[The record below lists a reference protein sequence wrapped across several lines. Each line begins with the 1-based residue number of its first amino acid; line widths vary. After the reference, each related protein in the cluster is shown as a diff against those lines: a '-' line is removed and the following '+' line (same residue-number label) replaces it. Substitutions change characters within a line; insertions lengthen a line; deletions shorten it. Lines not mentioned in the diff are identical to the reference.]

1 MNSPEKAVTQRV
13 VGIASMGAGLALN
26 PYLVARL
33 VYGIG
38 TGGPREMH
46 AALWIVT
53 AVLVSFGALVL
64 AGKVRVGPRLSK
76 VILALLAAVATV
88 LLLVVADRVVGKVR
102 GKPAIGLIFPPSSE
116 VGYDTPEF
124 RVVVKSNSLGFRG
137 EEVPAAKGSAY
148 RIVAIGDS
156 FTMGW
161 GLDQQDTWTALLQK
175 RLQGGGEDVEVLNL
189 GQGGADAEVDAR
201 NAAKAIPVLKPDLVI
216 VGLLQGDDLFQIVER
231 MKRGDAPPVDLSRWE
246 RSLGGSMVAFLRG
259 RMFPNLLS
267 STLKTTVTENWKE
280 TAARIQE
287 NLTPEQ
293 RRRFDHM
300 DGAARN
306 AFLAGGLN
314 PIVVQ
319 SAILFPDYYVRH
331 LDPTEPETRRGTERT
346 AECLREIAGVAAR
359 HGAQVVVTVVP
370 YRAYV
375 SVRDCDALRRLGF
388 AIPASLALSN
398 AATQAIRDASELAG
412 IYCIDLTHP
421 IREACRTRNLYY
433 GMDGHFNPAG
443 AALFAEYLA
452 DAVREYR
459 SLAASRAGR

>member
-1 MNSPEKAVTQRV
+1 
-13 VGIASMGAGLALN
+13 
-26 PYLVARL
+26 
-33 VYGIG
+33 
-38 TGGPREMH
+38 MH
-46 AALWIVT
+46 AALWVVT
-53 AVLVSFGALVL
+53 AALVSFGALVF
-64 AGKVRVGPRLSK
+64 AGMVRVGPRLSK
-76 VILALLAAVATV
+76 LVLALLVVIATV

-102 GKPAIGLIFPPSSE
+102 GKPAAGLIFPPSSE
-116 VGYDTPEF
+116 VGYETPEF

-137 EEVPAAKGSAY
+137 DEVPAAKGSAY

-161 GLDQQDTWTALLQK
+161 GLDHQDTWTALLQK
-175 RLQGGGEDVEVLNL
+175 RLRAGGDDVLVLNL
-189 GQGGADAEVDAR
+189 GQGGADADLDMR
-201 NAAKAIPVLKPDLVI
+201 NAAKAIPALKPDLVI

-246 RSLGGSMVAFLRG
+246 RSLGGSILAFLRG

-267 STLKTTVTENWKE
+267 STLKTTVTANWKE

-293 RRRFDHM
+293 RQRFDRM
-300 DGAARN
+300 DGAARS

-331 LDPTEPETRRGTERT
+331 LDPTVPETRRGIERT

-375 SVRDCDALRRLGF
+375 SVRDCDALRRLG
-388 AIPASLALSN
+388 
-398 AATQAIRDASELAG
+398 IRDSRVARALERRDAGDPRGRRARRRLLHRLHDPVPRGLPHAQPLLRDGRALQSGGRGALRRAPRGSRSGIPLARRVAQRTVRPLFSRGRQRATCLIHPENTVCEEMSGG
-412 IYCIDLTHP
+412 I
-421 IREACRTRNLYY
+421 A
-433 GMDGHFNPAG
+433 
-443 AALFAEYLA
+443 
-452 DAVREYR
+452 
-459 SLAASRAGR
+459 